1 MPNLVYCF
9 HNHRFSVDAHE
20 LALHQNLMACVIIG
34 RQQPVTVSDDR
45 DWLTA
50 QFTSIKPGVPHRVIV
65 PDGGAE
71 IIYLD
76 GVQMSAAR
84 SAFAPLTPEWRALPD
99 AFQTQ
104 DHAALSAFRD
114 LLNAGLSPPDPDIM
128 KIVHKL
134 YADPFTRMSQSD
146 LANALGLERT
156 QALRHFKA
164 TTGQTFRR
172 FKIWAAIVAA
182 TRSAHQGAQISLA
195 GIETGFADAA
205 HLARTASTVFGVT
218 PTAGLSGLTG
228 IVTLPS
234 IAPQPLPE

>member
-1 MPNLVYCF
+1 MT
-9 HNHRFSVDAHE
+9 
-20 LALHQNLMACVIIG
+20 CVIVG
-34 RQQPVTVSDDR
+34 RQRPVIVSDNH
-45 DWLTA
+45 DWISA
-50 QFTSIKPGVPHRVIV
+50 QFVSVKPGVPHRVTV

-71 IIYLD
+71 IVYLD
-76 GVQMSAAR
+76 GVQMAAGR
-84 SAFAPLTPEWRALPD
+84 SAFTKLPPEWRALPD
-99 AFQTQ
+99 AFDAK

-114 LLNAGLSPPDPDIM
+114 LLNADNSPPDPDIM
-128 KIVHKL
+128 KIVHEL

-146 LANALGLERT
+146 LADALGLERT

-182 TRSAHQGAQISLA
+182 TRSAHQGAQIGLV

-205 HLARTASTVFGVT
+205 HLARTASSVFGVT
-218 PTAGLSGLTG
+218 PTAGLSGLAG

-234 IAPQPLPE
+234 IPPLPLSE